1 MIAGGIIVVVAIVAS
16 LITLS
21 RPADSDS
28 STIPLASPAAAGDID
43 AAVPGDVD
51 AMAPG
56 EGARAN
62 AAEALGAPA
71 ATEGGDVS
79 STDQGVQIT
88 REAFEALGD
97 NLLEDISRYFEA
109 LGDNLLEDISR
120 YYGLA
125 VALDQGRAACSELQ
139 AAYVAVEDDWIA
151 YIVQGR
157 ALWTGRLPEDLT
169 QRDERLYAG
178 VQDVEREFSRSGCA
192 RP

>member
-21 RPADSDS
+21 RRADSDS
-28 STIPLASPAAAGDID
+28 ATSPLASPAAAGGID

-62 AAEALGAPA
+62 AAGALGAPA

-88 REAFEALGD
+88 REA
-97 NLLEDISRYFEA
+97 FEA